1 MTMETIPVA
10 VHAPDPI
17 TYEGVVGGLR
27 RRPELTLVAEADAVV
42 AVVVAEA
49 VDDQVKGVLRRFS
62 RSIGARPVLIVSD
75 LKEAHLLEIVEC
87 GVVAVLWRR
96 EAGPDGIARAIV
108 AVAGGDGS
116 LPPDLQGRLLK
127 QVARIQ
133 RRMDAQGLTATGL
146 AEREREVLCLIADG
160 LDTSEIAGKLAYSER
175 TVKNV
180 LHGLM
185 TRFQLRNRA
194 HAVAYALRE
203 GYI

>member
-1 MTMETIPVA
+1 MARIPFA

-17 TYEGVVGGLR
+17 THEGVVCGLR
-27 RRPELTLVAEADAVV
+27 GRPELSLVGEDGAVV
-42 AVVVAEA
+42 VVVVAET
-49 VDDQVKGVLRRFS
+49 VDEQVKKELRRFS
-62 RSIGARPVLIVSD
+62 RSLGARPVLIVND

-96 EAGPDGIARAIV
+96 EARPDGIVRAVV
-108 AVAGGDGS
+108 AAAGGNGS

-127 QVARIQ
+127 QVGRIQ
-133 RRMDAQGLTATGL
+133 RGVTAQGLAAAGL
-146 AEREREVLCLIADG
+146 AEREREVLCLIAEG

-185 TRFQLRNRA
+185 TRLQLRNRA

>member
-27 RRPELTLVAEADAVV
+27 RRPELTLVAETDAVV

-108 AVAGGDGS
+108 AAAGGDGS

-133 RRMDAQGLTATGL
+133 RRMDAQGLSATGL

>member
-1 MTMETIPVA
+1 MQRIPFA

-17 TYEGVVGGLR
+17 TYEGVVGGVR
-27 RRPELTLVAEADAVV
+27 GRPELSLVEESDAVV
-42 AVVVAEA
+42 VVVVAET
-49 VDDQVKGVLRRFS
+49 VDEQVKKVLRRLS
-62 RSIGARPVLIVSD
+62 RSVGARPVLIVSD
-75 LKEAHLLEIVEC
+75 LKEAHLLEVVEC
-87 GVVAVLWRR
+87 GVVAMLWRR
-96 EAGPDGIARAIV
+96 EARPDGIVRAVV
-108 AVAGGDGS
+108 AAAGGNGS

-127 QVARIQ
+127 QVGRIQ
-133 RRMDAQGLTATGL
+133 RGANARGLATATGL
-146 AEREREVLCLIADG
+146 ADREREVLCLIADG

-185 TRFQLRNRA
+185 TRLQLRNRA

>member
-1 MTMETIPVA
+1 MEMIPVA

-17 TYEGVVGGLR
+17 SYEGVVGGLR
-27 RRPELTLVAEADAVV
+27 RRPEVTLVGETDAVV
-42 AVVVAEA
+42 TVVVAEA
-49 VDDQVKGVLRRFS
+49 VDDQVKEVLRRFS
-62 RSIGARPVLIVSD
+62 RSIGARSVLIVSD
-75 LKEAHLLEIVEC
+75 LKEAQLLEVVEC

-96 EAGPDGIARAIV
+96 EAQTDGIVRA
-108 AVAGGDGS
+108 AAAAAGGNGS
-116 LPPDLQGRLLK
+116 LPQDLQGRLLK

-133 RRMDAQGLTATGL
+133 RGVNAQGLTAAGL
-146 AEREREVLCLIADG
+146 ADREREVLALIAEG

-185 TRFQLRNRA
+185 TRLQLRNRA

>member
-1 MTMETIPVA
+1 MRERISVA

-17 TYEGVVGGLR
+17 TYDGVVGGLR
-27 RRPELTLVAEADAVV
+27 ARPELTLVGEAEAVV
-42 AVVVAEA
+42 VVVVAET
-49 VDDQVKGVLRRFS
+49 VDEQVKTVLRRLS
-62 RSIGARPVLIVSD
+62 RSVGARPVLIVGD
-75 LKEAHLLEIVEC
+75 LKEAHLLEVVEC
-87 GVVAVLWRR
+87 GVVALLWRR
-96 EAGPDGIARAIV
+96 EARPDGIVRAVV
-108 AVAGGDGS
+108 AAAGGHGS

-127 QVARIQ
+127 QVGRIQ
-133 RRMDAQGLTATGL
+133 RGVTAQGLAAGL
-146 AEREREVLCLIADG
+146 ADREREVLRLIAEG

-185 TRFQLRNRA
+185 TRLQLRNRA